1 MRCIRATRIIVIVVF
16 VGFIMFKFM
25 ILALVL
31 LGVFIGVQYSSEI
44 KEVVNEDHI
53 EQLKDGAES
62 IVDKVE
68 VFSN

>member
-1 MRCIRATRIIVIVVF
+1 
-16 VGFIMFKFM
+16 M

-68 VFSN
+68 DFSN